1 MARRAK
7 PGDSPTHGVTNLT
20 EAKEQVRA
28 AVKTII
34 ALREQRK
41 DINDAI
47 NSERKKVKV
56 LGVPPAALDLAIRMR
71 DADPEDRQR
80 HDEGYAIARD
90 ALGLRFQMSLF
101 ENLDTREESEE
112 TARQGKAAKAPKPK
126 AAPATPPPADDSDL
140 AGNADPNAVLPPPYD
155 PDFDDDP
162 TSATAH

>member
-1 MARRAK
+1 MARKAK

-20 EAKEQVRA
+20 ETKEQVRA
-28 AVKTII
+28 SVRRII
-34 ALREQRK
+34 QLREQQK
-41 DINDAI
+41 DLRDEMNV
-47 NSERKKVKV
+47 ERKKCKT
-56 LGVPPAALDLAIRMR
+56 LGIPPAALNLAIRMR

-80 HDEGYAIARD
+80 HDEGYAIARE
-90 ALGLRFQMSLF
+90 ALGLKFQLSLF
-101 ENLDTREESEE
+101 EDLDSREKSEE

-140 AGNADPNAVLPPPYD
+140 AGGDDDKAVSPPPYD